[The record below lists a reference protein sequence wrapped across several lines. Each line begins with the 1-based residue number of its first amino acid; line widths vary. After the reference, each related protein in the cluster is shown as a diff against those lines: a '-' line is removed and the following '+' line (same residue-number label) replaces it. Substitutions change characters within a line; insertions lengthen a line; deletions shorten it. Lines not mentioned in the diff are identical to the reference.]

1 MSKTNARPREKRSGV
16 VLFTVGGGGDV
27 YGRANRQSS
36 SGVPDV
42 AGCQSFTVGRTFAIC
57 WLPVINRWPDVA
69 VCRLAVR
76 SQSTGRFPSPD
87 VAVCRLAVRS
97 QSTGRFPSAG
107 LAVAHKQPDVAIC
120 RLAFRSQSAGRFP
133 STGLAAA
140 HKQPDIAISWL
151 AGVPKPRPVTSERQ
165 VVGRI
170 VGHGRCRRLLVVLLL
185 RL

>member
-1 MSKTNARPREKRSGV
+1 MSKTTPVLFSRGRALFCLRSVGGGV
-16 VLFTVGGGGDV
+16 MFTVGQTV
-27 YGRANRQSS
+27 SRRRACRTLPAAGR
-36 SGVPDV
+36 
-42 AGCQSFTVGRTFAIC
+42 QSFTVGRTFAIC

-76 SQSTGRFPSPD
+76 SQSTGRFPSE
-87 VAVCRLAVRS
+87 
-97 QSTGRFPSAG
+97 G

-151 AGVPKPRPVTSERQ
+151 VGVHKLRLVTSERQ

-170 VGHGRCRRLLVVLLL
+170 VGHGRCRLLLVVLLL

>member
-1 MSKTNARPREKRSGV
+1 MSKTNARPLFTRSGV

-69 VCRLAVR
+69 VCRLAFR
-76 SQSTGRFPSPD
+76 SQS
-87 VAVCRLAVRS
+87 A
-97 QSTGRFPSAG
+97 GRFPSAG
-107 LAVAHKQPDVAIC
+107 LAAAHKQPDVAIC

>member
-1 MSKTNARPREKRSGV
+1 MSKTTPDLISRGRALFCLRSVGGV
-16 VLFTVGGGGDV
+16 MFTVGQTV
-27 YGRANRQSS
+27 SRRQSS

-42 AGCQSFTVGRTFAIC
+42 AG
-57 WLPVINRWPDVA
+57 
-69 VCRLAVR
+69 
-76 SQSTGRFPSPD
+76 
-87 VAVCRLAVRS
+87 CRLAVRS

-133 STGLAAA
+133 STGLAVAHKQPDVAICRLAVRSQSAGRFPSAGLAAA
-140 HKQPDIAISWL
+140 HKQPDITISWL

>member
-76 SQSTGRFPSPD
+76 SQSTGRFPS
-87 VAVCRLAVRS
+87 
-97 QSTGRFPSAG
+97 AG

-151 AGVPKPRPVTSERQ
+151 VGVHKLRLVTSERQ

-170 VGHGRCRRLLVVLLL
+170 VGHGRCRLLLVVLLL

>member
-76 SQSTGRFPSPD
+76 SQSTGRFPSAGLAVAHKQPD

-107 LAVAHKQPDVAIC
+107 LAVAHKQPLTSN
-120 RLAFRSQSAGRFP
+120 RTLPSAALPF
-133 STGLAAA
+133 A
-140 HKQPDIAISWL
+140 HNQPAVFHLRVW
-151 AGVPKPRPVTSERQ
+151 
-165 VVGRI
+165 
-170 VGHGRCRRLLVVLLL
+170 LLL
-185 RL
+185 TSNRTLPSVGLPVCPSRVP

>member
-1 MSKTNARPREKRSGV
+1 MKRGRAF
-16 VLFTVGGGGDV
+16 VLFTVGGGCDV

-36 SGVPDV
+36 SVVVSRRRACRTLP
-42 AGCQSFTVGRTFAIC
+42 AASRQSFTVGRTFAIC

-76 SQSTGRFPSPD
+76 SQSTGRFPSE
-87 VAVCRLAVRS
+87 
-97 QSTGRFPSAG
+97 G

-133 STGLAAA
+133 SAGLAAA

-151 AGVPKPRPVTSERQ
+151 AGVPKPRLVTSERQ

>member
-1 MSKTNARPREKRSGV
+1 MSKTTPDLFSRGRALFCLRSV
-16 VLFTVGGGGDV
+16 GGGDV
-27 YGRANRQSS
+27 YGRANCQSS

-42 AGCQSFTVGRTFAIC
+42 AVCQSFTVGRTFAIC

-76 SQSTGRFPSPD
+76 SQSTGRFPS
-87 VAVCRLAVRS
+87 
-97 QSTGRFPSAG
+97 TG

-140 HKQPDIAISWL
+140 HKQPDIAICWL
-151 AGVPKPRPVTSERQ
+151 AGVHKLRPVTSERQ

>member
-76 SQSTGRFPSPD
+76 SQSTGRFPSE
-87 VAVCRLAVRS
+87 
-97 QSTGRFPSAG
+97 G

-133 STGLAAA
+133 SAGLAAA

>member
-16 VLFTVGGGGDV
+16 VLFTVGQTV
-27 YGRANRQSS
+27 SRRQSS

-76 SQSTGRFPSPD
+76 SQSTGRFPS
-87 VAVCRLAVRS
+87 
-97 QSTGRFPSAG
+97 AG
-107 LAVAHKQPDVAIC
+107 LAVAHKQPDVTVC

-133 STGLAAA
+133 SAGLAAA
-140 HKQPDIAISWL
+140 HKQPDIAICWL
-151 AGVPKPRPVTSERQ
+151 AGVHKLRPVTSERQ

-170 VGHGRCRRLLVVLLL
+170 VGHGRCRRLLVVLLR

>member
-1 MSKTNARPREKRSGV
+1 MSKTNARPREKRSGG

-57 WLPVINRWPDVA
+57 WLPVINRW
-69 VCRLAVR
+69 
-76 SQSTGRFPSPD
+76 PD

>member
-1 MSKTNARPREKRSGV
+1 MSKTTPDLFSRGRALFCLRSVGGV
-16 VLFTVGGGGDV
+16 MFTVGQTV
-27 YGRANRQSS
+27 SHRRSCWTLPAAGR
-36 SGVPDV
+36 
-42 AGCQSFTVGRTFAIC
+42 QSFTVGRTFAIC

-69 VCRLAVR
+69 
-76 SQSTGRFPSPD
+76 G
-87 VAVCRLAVRS
+87 CRLAVRS

-151 AGVPKPRPVTSERQ
+151 VGVHKLRLVTSERQ

-170 VGHGRCRRLLVVLLL
+170 VGHGRCRLLLVVLLL

>member
-76 SQSTGRFPSPD
+76 SQSTGRFPS
-87 VAVCRLAVRS
+87 
-97 QSTGRFPSAG
+97 AG

-140 HKQPDIAISWL
+140 HKQPDIAICWL
-151 AGVPKPRPVTSERQ
+151 VGVHKLRLVTSERQ